1 MADDGQEFAH
11 ILQGAITQSGKT
23 LAQITYEVRELGSS
37 ISQASLSYWQSGRSI
52 PRRQSSAKTLRALEK
67 VLNVPRGTLFDAAAL
82 SGMPSEPEAEA
93 TFENTSRGM
102 IVPEES
108 LAVLEGTDLSNIDWD
123 NEVERKA
130 MRTNIRISNDGH
142 LMEMTTLCIVALQGT
157 DAPVF
162 HVGSVWSEGNP
173 PPELLEVVGGE
184 VGESTVYPEENY
196 SLREILLPKGY
207 ATGELRQ
214 VGWTYRQE
222 SAEKI
227 TRTPHRWFARPLET
241 YAMNVAFEGDLP
253 SRVEWVQTQEVTTG
267 GFTQRIE
274 TSRELDASSGVA
286 RLALENVHD
295 CTAYVRWTW

>member
-1 MADDGQEFAH
+1 MSADGQQFAQ
-11 ILQGAITQSGKT
+11 ILQGAINQSGKT
-23 LAQITYEVRELGSS
+23 LSQIAYEVRELGSS

-52 PRRQSSAKTLRALEK
+52 PRRQSSAKTLHALEK
-67 VLNVPRGTLFDAAAL
+67 VLDVPRGTLFNAAAM

-108 LAVLEGTDLSNIDWD
+108 LAVLEKTDISSVDWD

-130 MRTNIRISNDGH
+130 MRTSVRIANDGH
-142 LMEMTTLCIVALQGT
+142 LMEMTTLCIVALQGI

-184 VGESTVYPEENY
+184 VGETTVYNEENY
-196 SLREILLPKGY
+196 CLSEIRLPRGY

-222 SAEKI
+222 SAQRV

-241 YAMNVAFEGDLP
+241 YAMSVEFEGSIP
-253 SRVEWVQTQEVTTG
+253 SRLEWVQTQEVASG
-267 GFTQRIE
+267 GFVQRIE

-295 CTAYVRWTW
+295 CTAYLRWEW

>member
-1 MADDGQEFAH
+1 MSNDGQQFAH
-11 ILQGAITQSGKT
+11 ILQDAIAQSGKT
-23 LAQITYEVRELGSS
+23 LAQIAYEVRESGSS

-67 VLNVPRGTLFDAAAL
+67 VLNVPHGTLFDAAAL
-82 SGMPSEPEAEA
+82 SGMASEPEAAA

-108 LAVLEGTDLSNIDWD
+108 LAVLEGTDISNIDWD

-130 MRTNIRISNDGH
+130 MRTSITISDGGH
-142 LMEMTTLCIVALQGT
+142 LTVSQTLCIVALQGIE
-157 DAPVF
+157 APVF

-173 PPELLEVVGGE
+173 PPELLDVVGGE
-184 VGESTVYPEENY
+184 VGETTIYPEGNY
-196 SLREILLPKGY
+196 ALREIRLPRGY

-222 SAEKI
+222 SAQRI

-241 YAMNVAFEGDLP
+241 LAINVAFEGVRP
-253 SRVEWVQTQEVTTG
+253 SHVEWVQTQEVTTG

-274 TSRELDASSGVA
+274 ASRELDISSGVA

-295 CTAYVRWTW
+295 CTAYVRWEW

>member
-1 MADDGQEFAH
+1 MADDSQQFAH
-11 ILQGAITQSGKT
+11 ILQRAISRSGKT
-23 LAQITYEVRELGSS
+23 LSHIAHEVRELGSP

-52 PRRQSSAKTLRALEK
+52 PRRQSSGKTLRALEK
-67 VLNVPRGTLFDAAAL
+67 VLNVPRGTLYDAAAL
-82 SGMPSEPEAEA
+82 SGMPTELEAEV

-108 LAVLEGTDLSNIDWD
+108 LAVLEKTDVSSVDWD

-142 LMEMTTLCIVALQGT
+142 LMEMTTLCIVALQGI

-184 VGESTVYPEENY
+184 VGATTVYNEENY
-196 SLREILLPKGY
+196 CLSEIRLPKGY
-207 ATGELRQ
+207 AVGELRQ

-222 SAEKI
+222 SAQKI

-241 YAMNVAFEGDLP
+241 YAMNIAFEGAIP
-253 SRVEWVQTQEVTTG
+253 SCVEWVQTQEVTSS
-267 GFTQRIE
+267 GFMQRIE

-295 CTAYVRWTW
+295 CTAYIRWEW

>member
-1 MADDGQEFAH
+1 MNTGATDFAQV
-11 ILQGAITQSGKT
+11 LQQAITQSGKT

-67 VLNVPRGTLFDAAAL
+67 VLDVPRGTLYDAAAL
-82 SGMPSEPEAEA
+82 SGMPSEPEVEA

-102 IVPEES
+102 IVPEDS
-108 LAVLEGTDLSNIDWD
+108 LAILEKTDISNIDWD

-130 MRTNIRISNDGH
+130 MRSSARISNDGH
-142 LMEMTTLCIVALQGT
+142 LMEMTTLCIVALQGI

-173 PPELLEVVGGE
+173 PPEMLDVVGGE
-184 VGESTVYPEENY
+184 VGETIMFAEENY
-196 SLREILLPKGY
+196 CLSEIRLPRGY

-222 SAEKI
+222 STQKI

-241 YAMNVAFEGDLP
+241 YALTIEFEGAVP
-253 SRVEWVQTQEVTTG
+253 ERVEWVQTQEITSNG
-267 GFTQRIE
+267 LRQRTE
-274 TSRELDASSGVA
+274 TSRELDISGGIA

-295 CTAYVRWTW
+295 CTAYIRWTW

>member
-1 MADDGQEFAH
+1 MADDGQQFAH
-11 ILQGAITQSGKT
+11 ILQEAIAQSGKT

-52 PRRQSSAKTLRALEK
+52 PRRQSSTKTLRALEK
-67 VLNVPRGTLFDAAAL
+67 VLDVPRGTLFDAAAL

-108 LAVLEGTDLSNIDWD
+108 LAILEKTDVSSVDWD

-130 MRTNIRISNDGH
+130 MRASVRIANDGH
-142 LMEMTTLCIVALQGT
+142 LMEMTTLCIVALQGI

-173 PPELLEVVGGE
+173 PPELLDVVGGE
-184 VGESTVYPEENY
+184 VGKTTVYNEENY
-196 SLREILLPKGY
+196 CLSEIRLPKGY
-207 ATGELRQ
+207 TIGELRQ

-222 SAEKI
+222 SAQRI

-241 YAMNVAFEGDLP
+241 YAMSIAFEGAIP
-253 SRVEWVQTQEVTTG
+253 SRVEWVQTQEVTSG
-267 GFTQRIE
+267 GFMQRIE
-274 TSRELDASSGVA
+274 TSRELDVSSGVA

-295 CTAYVRWTW
+295 CTAYVRWEW